1 MTQNL
6 PTSHTLLVEDISLL
20 VASAKQRAAAAINNE
35 ITLLYWQVGNRVR
48 QEVLGG
54 GRADYGKQVIATLA
68 SELTAQYGKGWSK
81 RNLAQM
87 VKFAEVF
94 TDAHI
99 VQTLSA
105 QLSWSH
111 FVILCAIDDPLKR
124 DFYTSMA
131 MQERW
136 STRILDERIGALLFE
151 RTAISK
157 KPDETIVVELTELRV
172 SGQYNK
178 NLLLK
183 DPYILDF
190 LELNDRYLEKD
201 LEDAILRDIE
211 QFLLELGAGFT
222 FVARQKRIQIDND
235 DFYIDL
241 LFYNRKLKRL
251 VAIDLKLEK
260 FKHSHKS
267 QMELYLSWLKKYETE
282 EGENPPLGI
291 ILCSSK
297 KQEQIELLEMEGS
310 DIHVAEYLTRLI
322 DVELLEQ
329 KLQHS
334 IANAKQRLNNQGG

>member
-1 MTQNL
+1 MKQNL
-6 PTSHTLLVEDISLL
+6 PTTYTPLVEDISLL
-20 VASAKQRAAAAINNE
+20 VATAKQRAAAAINNE

-54 GRADYGKQVIATLA
+54 ERADYGKQVIATLA
-68 SELTAQYGKGWSK
+68 TELTAQYGKGWSK

-94 TDAHI
+94 TDTNI
-99 VQTLSA
+99 VHALRT

-111 FVILCAIDDPLKR
+111 FVILCAIDAPLKR

-131 MQERW
+131 VQERW
-136 STRILDERIGALLFE
+136 STRTLDERIGALLFE

-157 KPDETIVVELTELRV
+157 KPDETIVAELTELRV

-251 VAIDLKLEK
+251 VAIDLELEK

-267 QMELYLSWLKKYETE
+267 QMELYLNWLKKYETE

-310 DIHVAEYLTRLI
+310 DIHVAEYLTHLM

-334 IANAKQRLNNQGG
+334 IAKAKQRLNQKDE

>member
-1 MTQNL
+1 MSNL
-6 PTSHTLLVEDISLL
+6 TSLAPLSQELATLIH
-20 VASAKQRAAAAINNE
+20 SAKQRAAVAVNSE
-35 ITLLYWQVGNRVR
+35 ITLLYWQVGNRIN
-48 QEVLGG
+48 QAVLGG
-54 GRADYGKQVIATLA
+54 ERADYGKRVIATL
-68 SELTAQYGKGWSK
+68 SNELTAQFGKGWSK

-94 TDAHI
+94 SDIEI
-99 VQTLSA
+99 VHALRT
-105 QLSWSH
+105 QLSWTH
-111 FVILCAIDDPLKR
+111 IRQLIAIDEPIKR
-124 DFYTSMA
+124 DFYTTMA
-131 MQERW
+131 IQERW
-136 STRILDERIGALLFE
+136 STRTLDERIGALLFE

-157 KPDETIVVELTELRV
+157 KPDDTIVAELSELRN
-172 SGQYNK
+172 SGQYNQE
-178 NLLLK
+178 LLLK

-211 QFLLELGAGFT
+211 QFLLELGAGFS

-267 QMELYLSWLKKYETE
+267 QMELYLNWLKKYETE

-310 DIHVAEYLTRLI
+310 DIHVAEYLTHLM

-334 IANAKQRLNNQGG
+334 IAKAKQRLNKKDE